1 MGSGPFPTELFDEDG
16 ERMRQIGMEFGATT
30 GRPRRCGWLDMVA
43 LKYSVMMNGVTSLI
57 MMKADV
63 LNDFDRLKVAVAYR
77 VNGERTTE
85 FPFETAGEIVP
96 EYREFEGWKCDINS
110 MRSYDEFPR
119 QLKEYIEFI
128 ERETGVPVKII
139 SVGPTAKKRLSG
151 KTKRY
156 DDENDQRIHGSH
168 DGGRAA
174 DDRMRGVPEHEQNG
188 TGRHDRRRR
197 RRRSPA
203 RLSARWP
210 EAARARPSEQ
220 RSARVS
226 EPE

>member
-1 MGSGPFPTELFDEDG
+1 MNLDRVIAVRTTKTVYRDG
-16 ERMRQIGMEFGATT
+16 DLCIKVFNKEFT
-30 GRPRRCGWLDMVA
+30 
-43 LKYSVMMNGVTSLI
+43 
-57 MMKADV
+57 KADV

-139 SVGPTAKKRLSG
+139 SVRP
-151 KTKRY
+151 
-156 DDENDQRIHGSH
+156 
-168 DGGRAA
+168 
-174 DDRMRGVPEHEQNG
+174 DREETIVR
-188 TGRHDRRRR
+188 
-197 RRRSPA
+197 
-203 RLSARWP
+203 
-210 EAARARPSEQ
+210 
-220 RSARVS
+220 
-226 EPE
+226 

>member
-1 MGSGPFPTELFDEDG
+1 
-16 ERMRQIGMEFGATT
+16 
-30 GRPRRCGWLDMVA
+30 MVA

-96 EYREFEGWKCDINS
+96 EYREFEGWKCDISS

-139 SVGPTAKKRLSG
+139 SVGP
-151 KTKRY
+151 
-156 DDENDQRIHGSH
+156 
-168 DGGRAA
+168 
-174 DDRMRGVPEHEQNG
+174 DREETIVR
-188 TGRHDRRRR
+188 
-197 RRRSPA
+197 
-203 RLSARWP
+203 
-210 EAARARPSEQ
+210 
-220 RSARVS
+220 
-226 EPE
+226 

>member
-1 MGSGPFPTELFDEDG
+1 MNLDRVIAVRTTKTVYRDG
-16 ERMRQIGMEFGATT
+16 DLCIKVFNKEFT
-30 GRPRRCGWLDMVA
+30 
-43 LKYSVMMNGVTSLI
+43 
-57 MMKADV
+57 KADV

-139 SVGPTAKKRLSG
+139 SVGP
-151 KTKRY
+151 
-156 DDENDQRIHGSH
+156 
-168 DGGRAA
+168 
-174 DDRMRGVPEHEQNG
+174 DREETIVR
-188 TGRHDRRRR
+188 
-197 RRRSPA
+197 
-203 RLSARWP
+203 
-210 EAARARPSEQ
+210 
-220 RSARVS
+220 
-226 EPE
+226 